1 MIKCKYGDIV
11 LVNFG
16 FSEGVGFKKRPALVV
31 SSEAYNANRQ
41 EVIILAVTSNADRL
55 LLGDTKI
62 IQWKESGLLYPSLV
76 TGIMRTIKSDMIFRK
91 IGEISQVDLNK
102 VNENIRKIIGGS
114 LK

>member
-31 SSEAYNANRQ
+31 SSEAYNTNRQ
-41 EVIILAVTSNADRL
+41 EVIILAVTSNIDRL
-55 LLGDTKI
+55 FLGDTKI
-62 IQWKESGLLYPSLV
+62 IQWKEAGLLYPSLV

-102 VNENIRKIIGGS
+102 VNENIRKIIGDR
-114 LK
+114 

>member
-31 SSEAYNANRQ
+31 SSEAYNTNRQ
-41 EVIILAVTSNADRL
+41 EVIILAVTGNVDRL

-62 IQWKESGLLYPSLV
+62 SQWKEAGLLYPSLV
-76 TGIMRTIKSDMIFRK
+76 TGIIRTVKADMIFRK
-91 IGEISQVDLNK
+91 IGEISKGDLKK
-102 VNENIRKIIGGS
+102 VEENIRKIIG
-114 LK
+114 